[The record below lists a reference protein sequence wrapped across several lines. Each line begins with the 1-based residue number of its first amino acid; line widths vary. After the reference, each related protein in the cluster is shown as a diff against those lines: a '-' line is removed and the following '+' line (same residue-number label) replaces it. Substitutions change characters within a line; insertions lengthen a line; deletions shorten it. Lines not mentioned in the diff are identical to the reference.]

1 MNFANPADASAYNAF
16 IEQDE
21 YLKSRR
27 GKYAERYGA
36 LSPWVSRWDVRFLQ
50 DYRIQ
55 RSSGKTNVI
64 QFSMDILNFGNLI
77 SSDWGLVQQ
86 PNSIQ
91 PVGVTV
97 TNGVP
102 SYTFDSNL
110 VDSFVYDSSLQ
121 SRWQLQFGLRYIF

>member
-21 YLKSRR
+21 YLSSRR
-27 GKYAERYGA
+27 GQYAERYGA
-36 LSPWVSRWDVRFLQ
+36 LSPWTSRWDVPFLQ
-50 DYRIQ
+50 DYRIK
-55 RSSGKTNVI
+55 RASGKTNVI
-64 QFSMDILNFGNLI
+64 QFSIDILNFGNLI

-97 TNGVP
+97 ADGVP
-102 SYTFDSNL
+102 TYTFDSYL

-121 SRWQLQFGLRYIF
+121 SRW